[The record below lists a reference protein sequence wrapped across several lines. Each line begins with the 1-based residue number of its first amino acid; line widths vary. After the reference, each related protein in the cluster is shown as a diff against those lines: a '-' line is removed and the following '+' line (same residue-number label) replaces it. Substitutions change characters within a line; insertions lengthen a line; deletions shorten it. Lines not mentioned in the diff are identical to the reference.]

1 MRRVFVCEYLSGGGA
16 VAGDAQAG
24 ELLQAGV
31 AMRDAIVAD
40 LQALA
45 NVHVTC
51 AVSARAAAPEGA
63 WSRAAARPGEPFAA
77 FVRRLAE
84 AHDQAWIVAPETG
97 GVLAA
102 LRDAVGAER
111 WIGCG
116 AHAIRVASRK
126 RATLEALAAHGVPTP
141 LDFAGV
147 AARWV
152 VKPDDGAGA
161 ADTRV
166 HASRA
171 AAEADLQARQRAA
184 RAPHSSLG
192 WRARRSPCPCSPA
205 RRAPRRSRSTARTS
219 TWTPTA
225 CSRGAACATT
235 PSTRPA
241 IRARRRCTRWRRRR
255 TARCPG
261 CAASW
266 ASTSSGTRRAGRWRS
281 R

>member
-1 MRRVFVCEYLSGGGA
+1 M
-16 VAGDAQAG
+16 
-24 ELLQAGV
+24 
-31 AMRDAIVAD
+31 
-40 LQALA
+40 
-45 NVHVTC
+45 
-51 AVSARAAAPEGA
+51 
-63 WSRAAARPGEPFAA
+63 
-77 FVRRLAE
+77 RRLAE

-111 WIGCG
+111 LIGCG

-126 RATLEALAAHGVPTP
+126 RATLEALAAHGVLTP

-171 AAEADLQARQRAA
+171 AAEADLQARQRGRVRHT
-184 RAPHSSLG
+184 RALG
-192 WRARRSPCPCSPA
+192 GGRGALRALLAGAQGAEAVAFNRQDIHVDA
-205 RRAPRRSRSTARTS
+205 DGVLA
-219 TWTPTA
+219 
-225 CSRGAACATT
+225 GAACATT

-241 IRARRRCTRWRRRR
+241 IRARRRA
-255 TARCPG
+255 ARAGGGGAPR
-261 CAASW
+261 AAR
-266 ASTSSGTRRAGRWRS
+266 AARLRGHRPRLALRRAGRWRS